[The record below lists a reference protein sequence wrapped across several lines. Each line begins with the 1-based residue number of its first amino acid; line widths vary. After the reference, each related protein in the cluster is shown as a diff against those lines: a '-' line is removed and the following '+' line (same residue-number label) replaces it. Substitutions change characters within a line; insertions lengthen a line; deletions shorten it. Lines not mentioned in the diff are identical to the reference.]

1 MPEVNTILTWTLV
14 AECPIPDDVSPLL
27 VDGETPVAAYKTFRD
42 TAVFTNL
49 RLIVRDAQGLRRS
62 QMPA

>member
-1 MPEVNTILTWTLV
+1 MADVNTILNWTLV
-14 AECPIPDDVSPLL
+14 SECPIPDDIHPLL

-49 RLIVRDAQGLRRS
+49 RLIVRDAQGI
-62 QMPA
+62 